1 MRNLAQEFFAEPDV
15 AGAARSPADR
25 WALAVGAMY
34 GRVHGYSHD
43 RLLPQNL
50 LRGVSEGRSRAMLRE
65 AWGVLTHDQA
75 IDALDWLAQ
84 RGHRSDPEFAAPG
97 DMEALRDLLA
107 WDMARCVMVARHAF
121 HALYLTLAEG
131 WKYVREAARLAQAN
145 YASWEEYGHR
155 YLRGRLRWNGEP
167 EKRIDA
173 AVDFLLTNPK
183 SPWRQ
188 LDWRTPLVWPEG
200 ETRPAAH

>member
-1 MRNLAQEFFAEPDV
+1 MRNLVQEFFAEPDV

-75 IDALDWLAQ
+75 IDALDWLAP
-84 RGHRSDPEFAAPG
+84 RGHPTHPPLAPPP
-97 DMEALRDLLA
+97 
-107 WDMARCVMVARHAF
+107 
-121 HALYLTLAEG
+121 
-131 WKYVREAARLAQAN
+131 AQ
-145 YASWEEYGHR
+145 
-155 YLRGRLRWNGEP
+155 
-167 EKRIDA
+167 
-173 AVDFLLTNPK
+173 
-183 SPWRQ
+183 
-188 LDWRTPLVWPEG
+188 
-200 ETRPAAH
+200 ET